1 MVIRARART
10 SPQAFTRTR
19 SRARTLSLRV
29 AAALAAVGT
38 ATLGLAAAP
47 AQATGSS
54 SEPLDYV
61 ALGDSY
67 SAGSGVLPLDVTA
80 PLLCARSSVNYPHI
94 VANRTGAKLTDVT
107 CGGAQ
112 TKDFAG
118 SQYPGVAPQLDAV
131 RADTD
136 VVTLTIGG
144 NDNNTFIGAIL
155 ACGSAGLL
163 SGGKGSPCK
172 DANGDKFTKE
182 IDANTYPALKKAL
195 RDIKAKAP
203 NARIG
208 ILGYP
213 WIVPAKADPTCFA
226 KMPIATGDVPY
237 LRDLQAHLNGA
248 VQRAASETGATY
260 VDLSAASEG
269 HDACK
274 PRGTRWI
281 EPVLFGTSFVPVH
294 PNALGEARMAD
305 QAIGV
310 LKLG

>member
-1 MVIRARART
+1 MATRT
-10 SPQAFTRTR
+10 LTRTR
-19 SRARTLSLRV
+19 SLRL
-29 AAALAAVGT
+29 AAALAAT
-38 ATLGLAAAP
+38 ATIGLAAP
-47 AQATGSS
+47 AQATD
-54 SEPLDYV
+54 PLDYV
-61 ALGDSY
+61 ALGDSF
-67 SAGSGVLPLDVTA
+67 SAGSGILPLDPTA
-80 PLLCARSSVNYPHI
+80 PLLCARSTANYPH
-94 VANRTGAKLTDVT
+94 VMAQRTGAELTDVT

-131 RADTD
+131 DADTD

-144 NDNNTFIGAIL
+144 NDNNTFIGAIV
-155 ACGSAGLL
+155 ACGSAGVL

-182 IDANTYPALKKAL
+182 IDASTYPALKTAL
-195 RDIKAKAP
+195 RAIKDKAP
-203 NARIG
+203 NARVG

-213 WIVPAKADPTCFA
+213 WIVPAEADPSCFA

-237 LRDLQAHLNGA
+237 LRDLQAHLNRA
-248 VQRAASETGATY
+248 VQRAASETGATF
-260 VDLSAASEG
+260 VDMAAASEG

-281 EPVLFGTSFVPVH
+281 EPVLFGTNFVPVH
-294 PNALGEARMAD
+294 PNAIGEKGMAD

-310 LKLG
+310 MKLG

>member
-1 MVIRARART
+1 MRARA
-10 SPQAFTRTR
+10 
-19 SRARTLSLRV
+19 LRL
-29 AAALAAVGT
+29 AAATLAAAGT

-47 AQATGSS
+47 AQATGAD
-54 SEPLDYV
+54 PLDYV
-61 ALGDSY
+61 ALGDSF

-80 PLLCARSSVNYPHI
+80 PLLCARSTANYPHV
-94 VANRTGAKLTDVT
+94 VAKRTGAKLTDVT

-131 RADTD
+131 KADTD

-144 NDNNTFIGAIL
+144 NDNNTFISAIL
-155 ACGSAGLL
+155 ACGSAGVL

-172 DANGDKFTKE
+172 DANGDKFTE
-182 IDANTYPALKKAL
+182 QIDASTYPALKTAL
-195 RDIKAKAP
+195 RAVKAKAP

-208 ILGYP
+208 VLGYP
-213 WIVPAKADPTCFA
+213 WIVPEKSVPGCFA

-237 LRDLQAHLNGA
+237 LRDLQAHLNKA
-248 VQRAASETGATY
+248 VQRAATETGATF
-260 VDLSAASEG
+260 VDMAAASDG

-274 PRGTRWI
+274 PLGTRWI
-281 EPVLFGTSFVPVH
+281 EPVLFGTNFVPVH
-294 PNALGEARMAD
+294 PNALGESRMAD

>member
-1 MVIRARART
+1 MATRT
-10 SPQAFTRTR
+10 LTRTR
-19 SRARTLSLRV
+19 SLRL
-29 AAALAAVGT
+29 AAALAAT
-38 ATLGLAAAP
+38 ATIGLAAP
-47 AQATGSS
+47 AQAID
-54 SEPLDYV
+54 PLDYV
-61 ALGDSY
+61 ALGDSF
-67 SAGSGVLPLDVTA
+67 SAGSGILPLDPTA
-80 PLLCARSSVNYPHI
+80 PLLCARSTANYPHV
-94 VANRTGAKLTDVT
+94 VAQRTGAELTDVT

-131 RADTD
+131 DADTD

-144 NDNNTFIGAIL
+144 NDNNTFIGAIV
-155 ACGSAGLL
+155 ACGSAGVL

-182 IDANTYPALKKAL
+182 IDASTYPALKTAL
-195 RDIKAKAP
+195 RAIKDKAP
-203 NARIG
+203 NARVG

-213 WIVPAKADPTCFA
+213 WIVPAEADPTCFA

-237 LRDLQAHLNGA
+237 LRDLQAHLNRA
-248 VQRAASETGATY
+248 VQRAASETGATF
-260 VDLSAASEG
+260 VDMAAASEG

-281 EPVLFGTSFVPVH
+281 EPVLFGTNFVPVH
-294 PNALGEARMAD
+294 PNAIGEKGMAD

-310 LKLG
+310 MKLG